1 MADNIVG
8 CCSGSPCQSLA
19 NIAYINQLI
28 NIGSAGCKPG
38 VPQAPAITDG
48 CCVDSGDADEY
59 VVKYGDFS
67 SLSKRSTSEN
77 PVNDVSGYILGE
89 PSSSNGCCPGSTAEY
104 ALNKGE
110 VSFGYT
116 TIESVDIQNAVFTDV
131 CNGRVSYTKNDSWLR
146 HERSC
151 DSNGGVE
158 ETTTPVSYSTNVS
171 TAITVTK
178 SVGTCN
184 GGSITVN
191 YSGTIN
197 ESTEGCNATKTKS
210 EQVTSSAT
218 ISFAIDYDGEEEI
231 PCDGGDVYF
240 SIDNNSCE
248 SITISVSG
256 SNGAYYD
263 EEHDTIKLVKNDAGV
278 STEEVSLCVN
288 VAGVEC
294 CVTEIIKRGSCASY
308 VAEGCSP
315 YYMKI
320 DFSEAGYFEIHDCGC
335 SDIK

>member
-19 NIAYINQLI
+19 NIAYIKQLI

-38 VPQAPAITDG
+38 VPQAPAIIDG

-77 PVNDVSGYILGE
+77 PVNDVSGYILGD

-171 TAITVTK
+171 TAITVTSSITTSDGNLSITYNGTLTASTVGCNGTK
-178 SVGTCN
+178 SSSTAITDVSEINFSISCPDAAIPCE
-184 GGSITVN
+184 GGSIT
-191 YSGTIN
+191 Y
-197 ESTEGCNATKTKS
+197 
-210 EQVTSSAT
+210 
-218 ISFAIDYDGEEEI
+218 
-231 PCDGGDVYF
+231 
-240 SIDNNSCE
+240 
-248 SITISVSG
+248 SITETNMCGTYTIEAANNTENPIYIDLENNTIVLGENENSVS
-256 SNGAYYD
+256 
-263 EEHDTIKLVKNDAGV
+263 EETITLSIIMDGVTADTSCTVARDTC
-278 STEEVSLCVN
+278 ST
-288 VAGVEC
+288 
-294 CVTEIIKRGSCASY
+294 VTI
-308 VAEGCSP
+308 VGCSN
-315 YYMKI
+315 YLLDVLGSVRS
-320 DFSEAGYFEIHDCGC
+320 DFNIY
-335 SDIK
+335 